1 VTRGALAFLI
11 VLLIAA
17 FGGEARAR
25 VEGPGAGD
33 VRLLADRLLHDHPNP
48 FHDLSRA
55 KFDAEIAEVAA
66 RADSLGDAAL
76 ARTKTVAGDP
86 SLFAYDAN
94 RPLALQLGT
103 TQSGG
108 GVVRQELTFDAGRG
122 PVPVHG
128 YWTHPPGNGPWPV
141 VLFSPGFAGD
151 DTEQLPDSNS
161 LVRKGIASLTVAP
174 PTALISC
181 NARADVRAYA
191 DYVIGRRRA
200 LDLLAQLPGAD
211 SSRVAAVGFSF
222 GAAVTGTL
230 VGVDHRLRA
239 AVIQSGRA
247 HLSTASSVACTRL
260 GKAKLAAWR
269 KAVSVVDPV
278 HWVGSSAPAALLF
291 QNGTLDTISP
301 RADVNAYVKAA
312 GKPKEL
318 RWYKAAHRLNAAAY
332 AYRDSWL
339 AKRLLR

>member
-1 VTRGALAFLI
+1 MRHSALAL
-11 VLLIAA
+11 VLAVAVATLGAGA
-17 FGGEARAR
+17 GAGGELS
-25 VEGPGAGD
+25 GAS
-33 VRLLADRLLHDHPNP
+33 PN
-48 FHDLSRA
+48 
-55 KFDAEIAEVAA
+55 VN
-66 RADSLGDAAL
+66 
-76 ARTKTVAGDP
+76 GDP
-86 SLFAYDAN
+86 SLFTYDAN

-103 TQSGG
+103 AQSGG
-108 GVVRQELTFDAGRG
+108 GVVRQELTFDAGSG
-122 PVPVHG
+122 PVHG

-141 VLFSPGFAGD
+141 VLFSPGFGGD
-151 DTEQLPDSNS
+151 DTEQLPDSNG

-174 PTALISC
+174 PTGLITC
-181 NARADVRAYA
+181 NSRADVRVYA

-247 HLSTASSVACTRL
+247 HLSTATSAACTRL
-260 GKAKLAAWR
+260 GKTKLAAWR

-278 HWVGSSAPAALLF
+278 RWVGTSAPAALLF
-291 QNGTLDTISP
+291 QNGTRDPISP
-301 RADVNAYVKAA
+301 RADVNVYVKAA

-318 RWYKAAHRLNAAAY
+318 RWYKASHQLNAAAY
-332 AYRDSWL
+332 TYRDSWL